1 MKIFILDAEFV
12 YLGKGKKI
20 DSPGKKIDSPLL
32 GNSILIEEAYNIRR
46 WGTTKNIGQLA
57 TEGKQPN
64 TILDYTGTI
73 TVPVARVLQV
83 LEMTEQA
90 KKTFL

>member
-1 MKIFILDAEFV
+1 MNIFILDGEFV

-20 DSPGKKIDSPLL
+20 DCPLL
-32 GNSILIEEAYNIRR
+32 GNSIKIEQAYNIRR

-57 TEGKQPN
+57 TEGKQDE

-73 TVPVARVLQV
+73 TVPIGRVLQV
-83 LEMTEQA
+83 LEMKENA
-90 KKTFL
+90 IKTFL

>member
-1 MKIFILDAEFV
+1 MNIFILDGEFV

-20 DSPGKKIDSPLL
+20 DCPLL
-32 GNSILIEEAYNIRR
+32 GNSIKIEQAYNIRR

-57 TEGKQPN
+57 TEGKQN
-64 TILDYTGTI
+64 ETILDYTGTI
-73 TVPVARVLQV
+73 TVPVGRILQV

-90 KKTFL
+90 IKTFQ

>member
-1 MKIFILDAEFV
+1 MNIFILDGEFV

-20 DSPGKKIDSPLL
+20 DCPLL

-57 TEGKQPN
+57 TEGKQDE
-64 TILDYTGTI
+64 TLLDYTGTI
-73 TVPVARVLQV
+73 TVPVGRILQV
-83 LEMTEQA
+83 LEMTENA
-90 KKTFL
+90 IKTFL

>member
-1 MKIFILDAEFV
+1 MNIFILDGEFV

-20 DSPGKKIDSPLL
+20 DCPLL
-32 GNSILIEEAYNIRR
+32 GNSILIEEAQNIRR

-57 TEGKQPN
+57 TEGKQN
-64 TILDYTGTI
+64 ETILDYTGTI
-73 TVPVARVLQV
+73 TVPVGRILQV

-90 KKTFL
+90 KKTFQ

>member
-1 MKIFILDAEFV
+1 MNIFILDGEFV
-12 YLGKGKKI
+12 YLGK
-20 DSPGKKIDSPLL
+20 GKKIDSPLL
-32 GNSILIEEAYNIRR
+32 GNSILIEEAQNIRR

-57 TEGKQPN
+57 TEGKQDE

-73 TVPVARVLQV
+73 TVPVGRVLQV

-90 KKTFL
+90 KKTFQ

>member
-1 MKIFILDAEFV
+1 MNIFILDGEFV

-20 DSPGKKIDSPLL
+20 DCPLL

-57 TEGKQPN
+57 TEGKKN
-64 TILDYTGTI
+64 ETILDYTGTI
-73 TVPVARVLQV
+73 TVPVGRILQV

-90 KKTFL
+90 KKTFQ

>member
-20 DSPGKKIDSPLL
+20 DCPLL
-32 GNSILIEEAYNIRR
+32 GNSILIEQAQNIRR
-46 WGTTKNIGQLA
+46 WGTSKNIGQLA
-57 TEGKQPN
+57 TEGKQTK

-73 TVPVARVLQV
+73 TVPVGRVLQI

-90 KKTFL
+90 KKTFQ